1 MKQQNQDELLAVLE
15 RLRAALQDVQNEY
28 TRLVYA
34 LNGKELSVARTRS
47 LLSSP
52 AALKGEKPAA
62 ITFADGR
69 TEQTTTW
76 RKLVSAVLKD
86 CGSIPEC
93 RDRLVAVKN
102 IVAGRKRVVLSDDP
116 SEMNVPLKIADG
128 LYFEGFFDTEFLFKQ
143 LRYVLDLAGYDY
155 SGITFQLRER
165 KQEQTEEQE
174 SVGELEEETSGPT
187 MSM

>member
-1 MKQQNQDELLAVLE
+1 MKKTLLDEIKESRRRMHDIIDQAIDTFLLRIQE
-15 RLRAALQDVQNEY
+15 MDVV
-28 TRLVYA
+28 THDD
-34 LNGKELSVARTRS
+34 RTRF
-47 LLSSP
+47 LSTNS
-52 AALKGEKPAA
+52 AARKGEKPAS
-62 ITFADGR
+62 ISFPDGR
-69 TEQTTTW
+69 TKQTYTW
-76 RKLVSAVLKD
+76 RKLVSAVLED

-93 RDRLVAVKN
+93 RNRLVAVKN

-128 LYFEGFFDTEFLFKQ
+128 LYFEGFFDTKFLFKQ

-165 KQEQTEEQE
+165 KQDQTEEQE
-174 SVGELEEETSGPT
+174 SIGEAEEENSGPT

>member
-34 LNGKELSVARTRS
+34 LNGKEPSVARTRS

-52 AALKGEKPAA
+52 AALKGEKPASLS
-62 ITFADGR
+62 FPDGR
-69 TEQTTTW
+69 TKQTYTW
-76 RKLVSAVLKD
+76 RKLVSAVLED

-116 SEMNVPLKIADG
+116 SVMNVPLKISDG

-155 SGITFQLRER
+155 SEITFQLRER
-165 KQEQTEEQE
+165 KHEQTEEQE
-174 SVGELEEETSGPT
+174 SVGEPEEESGPT

>member
-1 MKQQNQDELLAVLE
+1 MKKTLLDEIEESRRRMHEIIDRAMDAFLLQMQGIDAEVP
-15 RLRAALQDVQNEY
+15 DD
-28 TRLVYA
+28 
-34 LNGKELSVARTRS
+34 RTRF
-47 LLSSP
+47 LSTDS
-52 AALKGEKPAA
+52 AALKGEKPASLS
-62 ITFADGR
+62 FPDGR
-69 TEQTTTW
+69 TKQTYTW
-76 RKLVSAVLKD
+76 RKLVSAVLED

-93 RDRLVAVKN
+93 RDRLMAVKN
-102 IVAGRKRVVLSDDP
+102 IVAGRKRVVLSDNP

-165 KQEQTEEQE
+165 KQEQIEEQE
-174 SVGELEEETSGPT
+174 SIGEPEEENSGPT